1 METNLNIEQITPE
14 LVWTVRHEVLYPD
27 LGIEAVK
34 LEDDFIGTHFGAF
47 TDNKLAGVVSVYEDG
62 DKLLFRK
69 FSVRG
74 EFQNKKIGS
83 QLMEYILNHAKSLEK
98 TAIWCNARASA
109 LYFYKKFGFVPNGKT
124 FTKNGINFMTI
135 EKEI

>member
-109 LYFYKKFGFVPNGKT
+109 L
-124 FTKNGINFMTI
+124 
-135 EKEI
+135 

>member
-1 METNLNIEQITPE
+1 
-14 LVWTVRHEVLYPD
+14 
-27 LGIEAVK
+27 IEAVK
-34 LEDDFIGTHFGAF
+34 LEDDFICTHFGAF